1 MEIKYKPK
9 KGEAVEVEV
18 EEEKVERN
26 IHKYT
31 RIELFKKKTNKQ
43 TDRKKGRIEKWL

>member
-31 RIELFKKKTNKQ
+31 RIELFKKKRTNKQ
-43 TDRKKGRIEKWL
+43 IERKAE